1 MKMDLGEVIKQ
12 AKQKMFL
19 TQDEFASEL
28 KVSIS
33 TVKRWELN
41 KAKPN
46 IKGMKTIKEF
56 CHNHDI
62 DYSTVEEAWLD
73 YTVEVKEK

>member
-1 MKMDLGEVIKQ
+1 MGLGEAIKQ
-12 AKQKMFL
+12 TRQKMFL

-41 KAKPN
+41 KARPN
-46 IKGMKTIKEF
+46 VKGMKAIKSFCDRNNIEF
-56 CHNHDI
+56 KLI
-62 DYSTVEEAWLD
+62 EKEWLE
-73 YTVEVKEK
+73 Y

>member
-1 MKMDLGEVIKQ
+1 MVLGEVIKQ
-12 AKQKMFL
+12 ARQKMFL

-46 IKGMKTIKEF
+46 MKAMKAIKSFCDKNNIEYKLIEKEWF
-56 CHNHDI
+56 DHLKG
-62 DYSTVEEAWLD
+62 V
-73 YTVEVKEK
+73 

>member
-1 MKMDLGEVIKQ
+1 MGLGEVIKQ
-12 AKQKMFL
+12 ARQKMFL

-46 IKGMKTIKEF
+46 IKAMKAIKEF
-56 CHNHDI
+56 CNNHDI
-62 DYSTVEEAWLD
+62 DYSIVEEAWLN

>member
-1 MKMDLGEVIKQ
+1 MKMVLGEVIKQ
-12 AKQKMFL
+12 ARQKMFL

-46 IKGMKTIKEF
+46 IKGMKAIKSFCKENGQSYEF
-56 CHNHDI
+56 I
-62 DYSTVEEAWLD
+62 EKQWFGYSEE
-73 YTVEVKEK
+73 ENE

>member
-1 MKMDLGEVIKQ
+1 MGLGEVIKQ
-12 AKQKMFL
+12 ARQKMFL

-41 KAKPN
+41 KSKPN
-46 IKGMKTIKEF
+46 IKAMKAIKEF
-56 CHNHDI
+56 CNNHDI
-62 DYSTVEEAWLD
+62 DYSIVEEAWLN

>member
-1 MKMDLGEVIKQ
+1 MKMGLGEVIKQ
-12 AKQKMFL
+12 TRQKMFL

-28 KVSIS
+28 EVSIS

-46 IKGMKTIKEF
+46 MKAMKAIKSFCDKNNIEYKLIEKE
-56 CHNHDI
+56 
-62 DYSTVEEAWLD
+62 WLD
-73 YTVEVKEK
+73 Y

>member
-1 MKMDLGEVIKQ
+1 
-12 AKQKMFL
+12 MFL

-46 IKGMKTIKEF
+46 IKGMKAIKSF
-56 CHNHDI
+56 CDKNNI
-62 DYSTVEEAWLD
+62 EYKLI
-73 YTVEVKEK
+73 EKNGLIIKKGCKQMAKKRN

>member
-1 MKMDLGEVIKQ
+1 
-12 AKQKMFL
+12 MFL

-41 KAKPN
+41 KAKTKYKRYESN
-46 IKGMKTIKEF
+46 
-56 CHNHDI
+56 
-62 DYSTVEEAWLD
+62 
-73 YTVEVKEK
+73 